1 MPHLSVCENLEFLRR
16 HLLRMNKELFDIKI
30 QRCFAQYEYLE
41 KELIETEYMFNIYRQ
56 KFIEEYYG
64 GNIPVEECKKPT
76 VIEEGEE
83 PPMITEQEKSPI
95 LKKIFKSLSLKTHP
109 DKTGGDDSLFISVK
123 KAFNEGN
130 IFKLLTIATKMA
142 VDMSEFTKDSLDIYE
157 QNIKDTQEKIEDYK
171 KRAAWVWAFAND
183 EQKEQIRKSL

>member
-1 MPHLSVCENLEFLRR
+1 MD
-16 HLLRMNKELFDIKI
+16 KELFDIKI
-30 QRCFAQYEYLE
+30 KRCFAQYEYLE
-41 KELIETEYMFNIYRQ
+41 KELIETEYLFNIYRQ

-64 GNIPVEECKKPT
+64 GNIPVEELKQPT
-76 VIEEGEE
+76 VVEEESEE
-83 PPMITEQEKSPI
+83 KPMITEQEKSPI

-109 DKTGGDDSLFISVK
+109 DKTGGDDTLFISVK

-142 VDMSEFTKDSLDIYE
+142 IDMSEFTKDSLDIYE
-157 QNIKDTQEKIEDYK
+157 ENIKQTQEKIEDYK

-183 EQKEQIRKSL
+183 EQKAEIRKSL